1 MKALSAF
8 VLCILSIGVYAADK
22 PVGFEDAA
30 IYDAVMAGE
39 IHEATL
45 VDTKKESRRI
55 FRAFF
60 PKTSPEAFLDL
71 ATNHAK
77 FPEMFPEV
85 LEARTTKVNADR
97 TEFDSWMKVH
107 IKVGPFSKTV
117 YPETRQKIKRGADA
131 ISESTMDSELLNQ
144 KESVE
149 FVRGTTRLI
158 PWEGGI
164 LIHSDSHFLLHQQAG
179 LGMIKKKMMEQ
190 ERRELEAF
198 RKVLVPKWWL
208 AALP

>member
-1 MKALSAF
+1 MRALGALF
-8 VLCILSIGVYAADK
+8 LVLSTSVYAADK
-22 PVGFEDAA
+22 PAGFENAA

-39 IHEATL
+39 IHESTV

-60 PKTSPEAFLDL
+60 PKTSPEAFSDL

-77 FPEMFPEV
+77 FPEMFPEI
-85 LEARTTKVNADR
+85 LEGRTTKVNADR
-97 TEFDSWMKVH
+97 TEFESWMKVH
-107 IKVGPFSKTV
+107 VKVGPFSKTL
-117 YPETRQKIKRGADA
+117 YPEARQKIKRGADA
-131 ISESTMDSELLNQ
+131 ISEWTMESELLNQ
-144 KESVE
+144 KDSVE
-149 FVRGTTRLI
+149 FVRGKSRLI

-164 LIHSDSHFLLHQQAG
+164 LIYLDSHFLLLQQAG